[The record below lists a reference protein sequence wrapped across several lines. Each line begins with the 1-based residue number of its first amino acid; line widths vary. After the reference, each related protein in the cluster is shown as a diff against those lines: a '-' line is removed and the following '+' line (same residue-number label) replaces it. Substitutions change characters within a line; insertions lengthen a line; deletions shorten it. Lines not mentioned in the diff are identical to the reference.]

1 MRTMLSIAAGLAL
14 SLASAAAQPPPLT
27 TVFAAAHEG
36 YSCFRIPALLS
47 LGGGELLAFAEGR
60 KLSCAD
66 HGWNDLVSKRSLDGG
81 ASWGALQVV
90 RSESAGDKLV
100 TVGNP
105 APLLLASGALL
116 LPFCRNNLEV
126 GVLRS
131 DDRGHSWRL
140 SANVSVPPGW
150 TWVATGPPGSIEV
163 LRGGGRLVVPINFV
177 NASVADASTAF
188 LSDDGGESWRLA
200 DGIVRG
206 GNENQ
211 VAELAWRSNATTP
224 SVLHMTMRSAVAGSR
239 LAAESAD
246 AGETWGEPWP
256 TISETKCE
264 GSVFALPRSRRL
276 VMSSAFAAQQR
287 ANMTLHVSADDGHS
301 WAPAAQVFDGP
312 SAYSS
317 LADLSPQSG
326 AEDVVGLLFEQ
337 GPTST
342 YQTISFARVA
352 LPAGGGAPSP

>member
-1 MRTMLSIAAGLAL
+1 MMLKLLSIAAGLAL
-14 SLASAAAQPPPLT
+14 SLASAAAQPPLT

-131 DDRGHSWRL
+131 DDDNQPLALRPTVFSYTAKVAAISWRSL
-140 SANVSVPPGW
+140 SMSKVYLVS
-150 TWVATGPPGSIEV
+150 
-163 LRGGGRLVVPINFV
+163 N
-177 NASVADASTAF
+177 
-188 LSDDGGESWRLA
+188 
-200 DGIVRG
+200 
-206 GNENQ
+206 
-211 VAELAWRSNATTP
+211 
-224 SVLHMTMRSAVAGSR
+224 
-239 LAAESAD
+239 
-246 AGETWGEPWP
+246 
-256 TISETKCE
+256 
-264 GSVFALPRSRRL
+264 
-276 VMSSAFAAQQR
+276 
-287 ANMTLHVSADDGHS
+287 
-301 WAPAAQVFDGP
+301 
-312 SAYSS
+312 
-317 LADLSPQSG
+317 SPCS
-326 AEDVVGLLFEQ
+326 
-337 GPTST
+337 
-342 YQTISFARVA
+342 
-352 LPAGGGAPSP
+352 